1 LTESNS
7 KNQIELKHLNEYVK
21 NFIDYM
27 EKSKNSENT
36 NFASKRFLEL
46 HRDVC
51 EVCNK
56 SRIDCSFNPHCENR
70 MYLSMQIDLD
80 YKKSELPDF
89 CYSQHLWNLSN
100 FLNGKTY
107 SIEPIDVKLFLED
120 FMKIL
125 EINLKV
131 EPKAYNDICNEIV
144 KKMTKLKGRVNFT
157 SRIEGTI
164 PYFLFIS
171 DGIIYSIDL
180 KKEIVTINVLNKV
193 LQEEQEFAD
202 IINLLGQFYNFKV
215 EIIEEIAGWWYLKI
229 AVPAKKLK
237 NINIIKEI
245 NEKLQEFLEYTQF
258 FEKDNIINFI
268 IDLKTPSNENWKNM
282 KFSIAKIKRIF
293 ELLFDLSKKIA

>member
-1 LTESNS
+1 
-7 KNQIELKHLNEYVK
+7 
-21 NFIDYM
+21 M
-27 EKSKNSENT
+27 EKSKNIENL

-46 HRDVC
+46 HREVC
-51 EVCNK
+51 EICNK

-80 YKKSELPDF
+80 FTKSELPDF

-107 SIEPIDVKLFLED
+107 SIEPIDVKLFLLD
-120 FMKIL
+120 FGKLL

-131 EPKAYNDICNEIV
+131 EPKAYNEICNEII
-144 KKMTKLKGRVNFT
+144 KKMTKLKGRVNSL
-157 SRIEGTI
+157 SRIESPI
-164 PYFLFIS
+164 PYFLFIA
-171 DGIIYSIDL
+171 DGILYSIDL
-180 KKEIVTINVLNKV
+180 TKEIVTVNALNKV
-193 LQEEQEFAD
+193 IQAEQEFAD

-215 EIIEEIAGWWYLKI
+215 EIGEEITGWWYLKI
-229 AVPAKKLK
+229 AIPAKKLK
-237 NINIIKEI
+237 NINIIKEL

-268 IDLKTPSNENWKNM
+268 IDLKTPLNGNWKNR

-293 ELLFDLSKKIA
+293 EILYDLSKKIA